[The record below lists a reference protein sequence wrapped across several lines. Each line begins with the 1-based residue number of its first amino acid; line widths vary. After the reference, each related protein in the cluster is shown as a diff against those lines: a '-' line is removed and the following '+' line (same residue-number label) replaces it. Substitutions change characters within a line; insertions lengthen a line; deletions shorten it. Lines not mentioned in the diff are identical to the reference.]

1 MKFSISSNL
10 LRFFTPVSMIF
21 IFSDYLR
28 HNLPSPI
35 VVYPDDHS
43 TSIKSIFT
51 SMISYDLKSLD
62 HGTSLVTKAHF
73 DVEII
78 DPGRSR
84 TLSKHRKRE
93 VQV

>member
-1 MKFSISSNL
+1 
-10 LRFFTPVSMIF
+10 MIF

-62 HGTSLVTKAHF
+62 HGTSFEQK
-73 DVEII
+73 II
-78 DPGRSR
+78 KNAVFIIFVVHSARA
-84 TLSKHRKRE
+84 
-93 VQV
+93 QVRARQFVFKFEFS